1 MESPTTAPMIYQ
13 STYNVVKAFQDFIT
27 LPNSIPDFSRGKI
40 NLELSLTTSMQHVG
54 FRH

>member
-1 MESPTTAPMIYQ
+1 MANPITTPRIYQ
-13 STYNVVKAFQDFIT
+13 STYNVVKTFQDLIT

-40 NLELSLTTSMQHVG
+40 KLELSLTTSMQHAG